1 MDKYFVEWE
10 EFKSNVDSG
19 LVQVDSFVDDLSF
32 YREALSESA
41 GVDIDLDVVEGSIGS
56 VEKKLKFKM

>member
-10 EFKSNVDSG
+10 EFKGNVESG

-32 YREALSESA
+32 YCEVLSEAA
-41 GVDIDLDVVEGSIGS
+41 GVDIDLDVVEESIGS
-56 VEKKLKFKM
+56 VKKKSKFKM